1 MMSNYFDIYTV
12 GVGGQG
18 ILTISDIITQAA
30 VQKGLDVNYYPSKGM
45 AQRGGFVRSQVR
57 LGRKQGTFSP
67 SISPAGSDL
76 VVSMELSETLKAIRF
91 AKKDADF
98 VILGLR
104 WLPADVMMG
113 DAPYPETEA
122 VLEEI
127 RKAGGKPHYF
137 DPAKVPAG
145 MRPNLYAL
153 GAVCANSR
161 LLEFLSKE
169 FIEEFIANKW
179 KKVAEANLATFR
191 AGFDAAPQD

>member
-153 GAVCANSR
+153 
-161 LLEFLSKE
+161 
-169 FIEEFIANKW
+169 
-179 KKVAEANLATFR
+179 
-191 AGFDAAPQD
+191 

>member
-113 DAPYPETEA
+113 DAPYPET
-122 VLEEI
+122 
-127 RKAGGKPHYF
+127 
-137 DPAKVPAG
+137 
-145 MRPNLYAL
+145 
-153 GAVCANSR
+153 
-161 LLEFLSKE
+161 
-169 FIEEFIANKW
+169 
-179 KKVAEANLATFR
+179 
-191 AGFDAAPQD
+191 